1 MSTAFEHIA
10 QLGVETG
17 IKAVDAIPNIEAI
30 VLLVLGIIFCFF
42 GLKYHL
48 YLQYALTFIAGAF
61 FGVRLLGMASD
72 LLPGD
77 LINADNEQYIG
88 GAIGILLCLGIFFYN
103 FWFYRILSACAGFGI
118 AGGLTI
124 VVGLFV
130 PIVVDYVLYVA
141 AVGAVAGIFFYV
153 LIHPNVRW
161 HDLFNLWRC
170 LSCIFLLFFHGRT
183 RVGKN
188 FSALDCQFNRLERE
202 QCRSQR
208 CGYISRNGSW
218 NSYCSHW
225 FVLFNT

>member
-1 MSTAFEHIA
+1 M
-10 QLGVETG
+10 
-17 IKAVDAIPNIEAI
+17 
-30 VLLVLGIIFCFF
+30 LVLGIIFCFF

-141 AVGAVAGIFFYV
+141 AVGAVAGIFFMSSYIQTFVGMIYLIFGAV
-153 LIHPNVRW
+153 LVASSCSFFMEELELAKTSPLWIANLIDSKGNSV
-161 HDLFNLWRC
+161 DLRDAATLAAMAVGIVTALIGLYFSTRKKKETDEDEENAP
-170 LSCIFLLFFHGRT
+170 LL
-183 RVGKN
+183 KKK
-188 FSALDCQFNRLERE
+188 
-202 QCRSQR
+202 
-208 CGYISRNGSW
+208 GSDKK
-218 NSYCSHW
+218 
-225 FVLFNT
+225 